1 MWNGSSVRIRPLY
14 TVRRFDPQL
23 RLLAALALAAGG
35 ATAWHYHR
43 LQLTLSHYDAKA
55 HLVVARRILDSLT
68 PGWDQI
74 GAVWL
79 PLPHLLQAL
88 PVQVDWFYRTGA
100 FGVALSVVCYAVTTA
115 AIFSTVRRLTGS
127 SAAALAG
134 AAMFAANPNVLYL
147 QSTPMTE
154 PLLFALTMVQVE
166 LLVRWTWRA
175 VGTSKELPSR
185 LVLRV
190 PRDVG
195 WVMVLACLTRYEA
208 WPVTAA
214 AWLASAYTHW
224 RHGTPLRT
232 LAPVYARLALY
243 PIGAALGFVLLS
255 RITVGEWFV
264 TGGFYVPDAELMD
277 QPLVVIGKMI
287 EGTMLLGG
295 SVFTRAAIL
304 SVVAIA
310 IIAFWLRDKTA
321 LLIPIALVGAAALPF
336 YGYVSGHPFRI
347 RYEVPL
353 ILAGSV
359 AVGLAVGQLRRFAP
373 AVALALALLVIGQT
387 RPLDPQATMVKE
399 AQLDRRNAQGR
410 RRVTRCLV
418 DGYRG
423 ETIMASMGALA
434 HYMQELSAEGF
445 AIGDFLHEGNH
456 PMWDSAITR
465 GPAPL
470 VGWVLVEERAEGGD
484 ALFLRQRELPHF
496 LDGFDR
502 VCEGGNVALYRRR

>member
-1 MWNGSSVRIRPLY
+1 
-14 TVRRFDPQL
+14 VRRFDPQL

-35 ATAWHYHR
+35 ATAWHYHH

-68 PGWDQI
+68 PGWEQI

-79 PLPHLLQAL
+79 PLPHLLLAL
-88 PVQVDWFYRTGA
+88 PVQIDWFYRTGA
-100 FGVALSVVCYAVTTA
+100 FGVALSVLCYAVTTA
-115 AIFSTVRRLTGS
+115 AIVSTVRQLTGS
-127 SAAALAG
+127 SIAAIAG
-134 AAMFAANPNVLYL
+134 AVMFAANPNVLYL

-154 PLLFALTMVQVE
+154 PLLFALTMVQVD
-166 LLVRWTWRA
+166 LFVRWTA
-175 VGTSKELPSR
+175 GAPVT
-185 LVLRV
+185 V

-208 WPVTAA
+208 WPITAA
-214 AWLASAYTHW
+214 AWLAAAYTHW
-224 RHGTPLRT
+224 KHGTSLRA
-232 LAPVYARLALY
+232 LAPVYLRLALY

-255 RITVGEWFV
+255 RMTVGEWFV
-264 TGGFYVPDAELMD
+264 TGGFYVPDAELMG
-277 QPLVVIGKMI
+277 QPLVVVEKMI
-287 EGTMLLGG
+287 EGITLLGG

-304 SVVAIA
+304 SVVAITV
-310 IIAFWLRDKTA
+310 IALWLRDKAA
-321 LLIPIALVGAAALPF
+321 LLIPIALAGAAALPF

-359 AVGLAVGQLRRFAP
+359 AIGLTVGQLRRFAP
-373 AVALALALLVIGQT
+373 AIALALVLLVVGQT
-387 RPLDPQATMVKE
+387 RPLDSQAPMVKE

-410 RRVTRCLV
+410 QRVTRCLV

-470 VGWVLVEERAEGGD
+470 VGWVLIEERAEGGD
-484 ALFLRQRELPHF
+484 ALFRRQRELPHF